1 MFDNLRARIKLGIF
15 IRVYPENT
23 TVTKF
28 FELILSKQWDTVYVG
43 AFEATIKGD
52 GFTLTFWVANKY
64 YGYASDG
71 TLNVAGETTA
81 WDSCVPSTSV
91 MYKMMKAI
99 AYFQYNNVANKLEK
113 QIVVNAK
120 LL

>member
-1 MFDNLRARIKLGIF
+1 MFDNLKARIKLGIF
-15 IRVYPENT
+15 LRVYPENT

-28 FELILSKQWDTVYVG
+28 FELILSKEWTTVHVG
-43 AFEATIKGD
+43 AYEATIVGD
-52 GFTLTFWVANKY
+52 GFTFTFWVANKY

-91 MYKMMKAI
+91 MYKMMNAM
-99 AYFQYNNVANKLEK
+99 ADFQYNSIVNKLEK
-113 QIVVNAK
+113 YNDNK
-120 LL
+120 

>member
-1 MFDNLRARIKLGIF
+1 MFDNLKARIKLGLF
-15 IRVYPENT
+15 LRVYSENT

-28 FELILSKQWDTVYVG
+28 FELILSKEWNTVQVG
-43 AFEATIKGD
+43 AYEATIKGD

-64 YGYASDG
+64 YGYASNG
-71 TLNVAGETTA
+71 ILNVAGETIT
-81 WDSCVPSTSV
+81 WNSCAPSTSV

-113 QIVVNAK
+113 QNV
-120 LL
+120 